1 MLYNLDEICLIPAD
15 VSDVEHRGDVNVLTT
30 KNKYPIFTAPMASV
44 VDKTNVKTLEAAG
57 INTIVPRSVAWS
69 DRVSF
74 IKNGNWVAV
83 GFKEAQL
90 ILENLK
96 IDSGKV
102 RLCIDQADGHMKSLL
117 DLCKNLKDK
126 FGDRIKIMT
135 GNIANPVTYRRYAEA
150 GIDYVRVGIGS
161 GNVCTTTDQTGMHYP
176 MGSLLIKLKNEKE
189 KVKTSISTSTASP
202 YKSVPKIIAD
212 GGFNTIRQCVTAIAL
227 GADFVMLGKILAKS
241 EEACG
246 KILQKATKRNKAIRE
261 YFGMSTE
268 KAQILINDASILKQ
282 DKFIP
287 KHTEGLVASVL
298 VEYKLNDWLGD
309 FEHALRSS
317 MSYAGARN
325 LEQYIGKV
333 NWEVRTPVANKE

>member
-1 MLYNLDEICLIPAD
+1 
-15 VSDVEHRGDVNVLTT
+15 
-30 KNKYPIFTAPMASV
+30 MASV
-44 VDKTNVKTLEAAG
+44 VDKTNVKTLEAYG
-57 INTIVPRSVAWS
+57 INVIVPRSVAWS
-69 DRVSF
+69 DRVNF

-135 GNIANPVTYRRYAEA
+135 GNIANPVTYKRYAEA

-212 GGFNTIRQCVTAIAL
+212 GGFNTVRQCVTAIAL
-227 GADFVMLGKILAKS
+227 GADFVMLGKIIAKS

-246 KILQKATKRNKAIRE
+246 TILHKATKRNKAIRE

-282 DKFIP
+282 DNFIP